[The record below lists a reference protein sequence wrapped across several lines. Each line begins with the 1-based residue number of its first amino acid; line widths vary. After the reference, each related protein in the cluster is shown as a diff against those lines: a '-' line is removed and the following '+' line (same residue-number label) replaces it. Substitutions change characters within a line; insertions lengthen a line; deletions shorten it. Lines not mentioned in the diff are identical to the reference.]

1 MIRAIIIDDE
11 AGARE
16 GLQLLLEE
24 YCQQVKVEACCD
36 GAVQGLKAIK
46 SLQPDLVFL
55 DIQMPHMSGFD
66 LLECLDT
73 IDFEVI
79 FVTSYD
85 RYAIKAIKFSALD
98 YLLKP
103 IDAEDLMAAV
113 EKVNHKQQKEKHRY
127 QTLLANMRQGSE
139 KLTRLAIPTE
149 NEIIIQKVDDIVYCA
164 ADGSYC
170 HVHLADQSK
179 VTVAKNLK
187 DFENILSEGD
197 FYRIHNSTLVN
208 IGYVNKYVRG
218 EGGYVVLKNGEH
230 LDVSRRK
237 KEGLLELLNKV

>member
-1 MIRAIIIDDE
+1 M
-11 AGARE
+11 
-16 GLQLLLEE
+16 
-24 YCQQVKVEACCD
+24 
-36 GAVQGLKAIK
+36 
-46 SLQPDLVFL
+46 
-55 DIQMPHMSGFD
+55 
-66 LLECLDT
+66 
-73 IDFEVI
+73 
-79 FVTSYD
+79 
-85 RYAIKAIKFSALD
+85 
-98 YLLKP
+98 
-103 IDAEDLMAAV
+103 
-113 EKVNHKQQKEKHRY
+113 KQQKEKHRY

-187 DFENILSEGD
+187 DFESILSEAD

-218 EGGYVVLKNGEH
+218 EGGYVVLKNGIAPG
-230 LDVSRRK
+230 RFP
-237 KEGLLELLNKV
+237 